1 MNSEDT
7 STIAIEPF
15 IREFTFQIISAIAR
29 KKYSMG
35 SRHVIDADLIPR
47 LSGRAI
53 AHQQKKPSQNF
64 NAVQPPRH
72 TKLATKPNPNFQLQ
86 HRPQRQQPRR
96 QFIPPRFS
104 QPKRF
109 QQEPAVNQEEYGKI
123 TPLINDPSV
132 QQIECAG
139 AGKEVLVVRLGQ
151 KQITRITLT
160 AGEISALV
168 ENISNK
174 AHIPLLNG
182 VFRAAVDHLLIS
194 AVISEMI
201 GTRFV
206 IKKQVQ

>member
-1 MNSEDT
+1 MNSEDI

-15 IREFTFQIISAIAR
+15 IREFTFQIISAIAQ
-29 KKYSMG
+29 KNYSLRQ
-35 SRHVIDADLIPR
+35 RHVIDADLIPR
-47 LSGRAI
+47 LSQKTLT
-53 AHQQKKPSQNF
+53 HQQKKISQNF
-64 NAVQPPRH
+64 DLSQSPRH
-72 TKLATKPNPNFQLQ
+72 TKLATKPNPIF
-86 HRPQRQQPRR
+86 RQQPLRPRPQPRR
-96 QFIPPRFS
+96 SLVPPQFPRQNAS
-104 QPKRF
+104 Y
-109 QQEPAVNQEEYGKI
+109 QEPVVTQEDYGKI

-139 AGKEVLVVRLGQ
+139 AGKQIIVVRLGQ
-151 KQITRITLT
+151 KQITRITLNT
-160 AGEISALV
+160 GEISELV

-194 AVISEMI
+194 AVVSEMI